1 MTADRP
7 PRADAARNRIRVLE
21 AAETMFTERGIEVPV
36 EEVAKA
42 AGVGVGTVYR
52 HYPTKRHLV
61 EAIVARRLRR
71 VVEEARTLA
80 TQGDPR
86 TALFEV
92 MDRVMAEAIVRTH
105 LGVTDK
111 ARSTAGTEPMAEIAS
126 DLTAALTT
134 LLDNA
139 QQADAVRPELRPTDV
154 LQTLYGLSAA
164 AEHYRWDASGRSHAI
179 AIAVDGLR
187 PR

>member
-1 MTADRP
+1 LADAMTADRP

-61 EAIVARRLRR
+61 
-71 VVEEARTLA
+71 
-80 TQGDPR
+80 
-86 TALFEV
+86 
-92 MDRVMAEAIVRTH
+92 EAIVRTH